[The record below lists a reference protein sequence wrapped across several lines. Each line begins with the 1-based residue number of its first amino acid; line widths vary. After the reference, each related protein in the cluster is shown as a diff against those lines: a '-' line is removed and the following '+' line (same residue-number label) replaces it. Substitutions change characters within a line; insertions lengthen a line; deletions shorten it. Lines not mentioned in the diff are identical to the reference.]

1 MLLTKKAILLTAIGT
16 QSTVI
21 QADPARTNII
31 LAAEKSAQLFGSAQR
46 DVMTGGKG
54 DDTLYGMDG
63 NDTLSGGL
71 GNDRLD
77 GGRGNDWLE
86 GGGGNDVLTGGEGND
101 TFVFQINNSNAS
113 INFASQIGGDVVK
126 DFVSGEDS
134 IDLSSI
140 FARFRD
146 GDVDAIVQALAEA
159 SAPARRGADFSG
171 VDNPVAIHGE
181 VFGLNGEHYDFQV
194 EARTDLARNKS
205 VELWIKNAD
214 DASDSG
220 ALIRFEGIG
229 NLKATDFLRETVK
242 IAHGTQQAD
251 QLDYS
256 AVSGTK
262 GVKVYGFA
270 GDDRLTGTANDD
282 YFFGDA
288 GADTIRGG
296 AGSDNLYGSGSGDA
310 LFGDDG
316 DDFLYGGVNGGYI
329 SGKGVG
335 VGTDTLTGGA
345 GRDVFVFGGKV
356 VIDSLGN
363 PNFVFDQGA
372 TVITDFK
379 AGEDRIKI
387 ANTAGFSGNL
397 KWASLDYDFDARE
410 IASHL
415 TVGTADR
422 NDLVFTDGATRY
434 LIDNFFLINK
444 GLTLDSVKAHVDLYF
459 TFL

>member
-1 MLLTKKAILLTAIGT
+1 MQLPKKAIFVTAIGT
-16 QSTVI
+16 EATL
-21 QADPARTNII
+21 I
-31 LAAEKSAQLFGSAQR
+31 LGDSSRSGILLATDQNTQLFGGAQR

-54 DDTLYGMDG
+54 DDTLYGLDG

-71 GNDRLD
+71 GNDWLD
-77 GGRGNDWLE
+77 GGSGNDWLE
-86 GGGGNDVLTGGEGND
+86 GGGGNDVLTGGEGKD
-101 TFVFQINNSNAS
+101 TFAFQINNSSAS
-113 INFASQIGGDVVK
+113 INFATQIGSDIAK
-126 DFVSGEDS
+126 DFVSGEDR

-146 GDVDAIVQALAEA
+146 GDVDAILAALTEA
-159 SAPARRGADFSG
+159 AAPARRGADLSG
-171 VDNPVAIHGE
+171 VESPVSIQGDA
-181 VFGLNGEHYDFQV
+181 FGLNGERYDFQV

-214 DASDSG
+214 DANDSG

-256 AVSGTK
+256 TVSGGK

-296 AGSDNLYGSGSGDA
+296 GGSDNLYGSGSGDT
-310 LFGDDG
+310 LLGEDG

-345 GRDVFVFGGKV
+345 GRDVFIFGGKV
-356 VIDSLGN
+356 VTDGVGN
-363 PNFVFDQGA
+363 ANFVFDQGA

-415 TVGTADR
+415 TVGTADK
-422 NDLVFTDGATRY
+422 NDLVFTDGATKY

-444 GLTLDSVKAHVDLYF
+444 GLTLESVKAHVHLYF
-459 TFL
+459 GFL